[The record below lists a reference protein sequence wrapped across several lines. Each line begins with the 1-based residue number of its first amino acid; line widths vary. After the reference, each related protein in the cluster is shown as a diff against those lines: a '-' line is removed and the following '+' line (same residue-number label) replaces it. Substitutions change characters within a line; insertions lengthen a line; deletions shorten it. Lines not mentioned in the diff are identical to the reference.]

1 MTSHAEV
8 VVGTPDDDFAAAS
21 PSMPSGIGRMVGVA
35 FEIIKTPIAVFA
47 ADAVEKCM
55 EMGT

>member
-1 MTSHAEV
+1 
-8 VVGTPDDDFAAAS
+8 
-21 PSMPSGIGRMVGVA
+21 MVGVA
-35 FEIIKTPIAVFA
+35 FEIGKNPVAVFA